1 MPALSLLLLGCA
13 PAPEALDASSDVF
26 GEVVPSF
33 SGDEVFA
40 ELDAVFAAGLPD
52 VYQLLDGYFDLLS
65 RGDSECPG
73 VGAVG
78 FSAGCT
84 ASTGYEYHGV
94 STYEEGTYAGKD
106 GMVSSNWMLSGD
118 FEILTPDGLTFDS
131 GGLIGGM
138 LFEDAS
144 AWSSTTNMGGT
155 WGYDALEG
163 AMGEGMSAA
172 LMMTAGHDQ
181 IDLLNLEGTITIGG
195 HSVGFGPLSVD
206 MTHCDGLQIS
216 TLQVRD
222 PSGYWYT
229 LTFDD
234 PCSGCGT
241 ATFYDGQVVGQG
253 CLDMPTRLQ
262 ALFEQLE
269 PA

>member
-1 MPALSLLLLGCA
+1 MSVPFLFLLGCA
-13 PAPEALDASSDVF
+13 PEPESLDTVPDGV
-26 GEVVPSF
+26 EVVEPAF

-52 VYQLLDGYFDLLS
+52 VYQLLDGYFSLLAQ
-65 RGDSECPG
+65 GDADCPG
-73 VGAVG
+73 IDAVG

-84 ASTGYEYHGV
+84 ASTGYAYLGV
-94 STYEEGTYAGKD
+94 STYEEFTQTGKN
-106 GMVSSNWMLSGD
+106 GMVSANWMLSGD

-131 GGLIGGM
+131 GGLISGM
-138 LFEDAS
+138 TFQDSGVWA
-144 AWSSTTNMGGT
+144 STTNIGGT

-181 IDLLNLEGTITIGG
+181 VDLINLEGTITIGG
-195 HSVGFGPLSVD
+195 RSVGFTPLSVD

-229 LTFDD
+229 VTFDD

-253 CLDMPTRLQ
+253 CLDMPARLQ
-262 ALFEQLE
+262 ALFEFLE
-269 PA
+269 PS